1 MRGRE
6 LNSGPHPEEPERSEG
21 VSKDGSKRPLPWFE
35 ARSFAG
41 AYGAARNDDEIRSL
55 VALVERL
62 PKTTP
67 EQYKRMEQAVASGA
81 AGR

>member
-1 MRGRE
+1 MRGRD

-35 ARSFAG
+35 TRSFAG
-41 AYGAARNDDEIRSL
+41 AYGAAF
-55 VALVERL
+55 VERL
-62 PKTTP
+62 PKMTP
-67 EQYKRMEQAVASGA
+67 DQYKQMEQATTSGA